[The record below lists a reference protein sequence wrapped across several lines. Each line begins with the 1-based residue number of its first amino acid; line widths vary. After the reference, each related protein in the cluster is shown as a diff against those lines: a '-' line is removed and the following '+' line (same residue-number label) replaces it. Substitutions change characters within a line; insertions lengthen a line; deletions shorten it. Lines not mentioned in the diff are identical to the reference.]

1 MRAVASIRRRLANA
15 LLGWVLLWSMAVST
29 ALWLTADHEVDELL
43 DDQLQASAE
52 LLAALLSERGPS
64 PAAGR
69 EVSSAAE
76 PVTVPA
82 SAGASERFAW
92 QVVAPRGQVLLRSS
106 MAPGDALHATAKP
119 GFSDTGAWRVFGMPL
134 GQDGRMLYV
143 LQTNDERLEA
153 SAESRLSAILAALAV
168 GLLGYLWLRAR
179 VGHELAPL
187 QTLSEWLARHE
198 PLEAGTQ
205 LGPPQ
210 RQELAPMHEALE
222 ALSRRLASRLARERA
237 FSAHAA
243 HALRTPLAGI
253 DAQLAVALR
262 EAPVALRP
270 RLQRVR
276 DAAGRLQS
284 VVTALLGLFRAD
296 AEPQRRSVELA
307 ALVAHLP
314 TPRLQVNV
322 EPGEVQVDADLLAA
336 ALLNLLDN
344 AQRHGASHA
353 VLSQPAPGTV
363 RVHDDGPGVSSERR
377 QELQRALDAQDYERL
392 PGLGLVLAD
401 AVARAHGGTLVL
413 PDVRQGFAVELH
425 LPARHP

>member
-1 MRAVASIRRRLANA
+1 MKASPSIRQRLGRA
-15 LLGWVLLWSMAVST
+15 LLGWVLLWSLAVST
-29 ALWLTADHEVDELL
+29 ALWLTATHEVDELL

-52 LLAALLSERGPS
+52 VMAALLSENGLALGRGGH
-64 PAAGR
+64 AQAQ
-69 EVSSAAE
+69 AE
-76 PVTVPA
+76 PATVPA
-82 SAGASERFAW
+82 SAGTSERFAW
-92 QVVAPRGQVLLRSS
+92 QVVAPGGRLQLRSS
-106 MAPGDALHATAKP
+106 QAPTAALYATAQA
-119 GFSDTGAWRVFGMPL
+119 GFSDASTWRVFGLPL
-134 GQDGRMLYV
+134 GEDGRMLYV
-143 LQTNDERLEA
+143 TQTSAERREA
-153 SAESRLSAILAALAV
+153 SDEARFNAILAALAI

-187 QTLSEWLARHE
+187 QSLSEWLAAHE

-222 ALSRRLASRLARERA
+222 ALSRRLASRVARERA

-262 EAPVALRP
+262 EAPAALQP

-284 VVTALLGLFRAD
+284 VVTALLGLFRAG
-296 AEPQRRSVELA
+296 AEPQRRRIELS
-307 ALVAHLP
+307 ALADHLP
-314 TPRLQVNV
+314 TPRLTVSV
-322 EPGEVQVDADLLAA
+322 EPGTLHADADLLAA

-344 AQRHGASHA
+344 AQRHGATHVA
-353 VLSQPAPGTV
+353 LSQPASDTV
-363 RVHDDGPGVSSERR
+363 RVHDDGPGVSGER
-377 QELQRALDAQDYERL
+377 LQALQQALDAQDYERL

-413 PDVRQGFAVELH
+413 PKVPSGFAVDLR
-425 LPARHP
+425 LPGG